1 MAAMRIVHLVAG
13 AGGMYCGSC
22 LHGNAL
28 VAALRK
34 AGTDALLLPMYTPLR
49 TDDENHSLRGVAFGG
64 VNVYLQQRWPLFRR
78 TPWLF
83 DRVLDRPVLL
93 RWLARRGGTTR
104 PDELGPLA
112 VSMLRGEDGRQR
124 KELEKLVRLL
134 ADRLRPDV
142 VHLNNALLTG
152 VAAAIRRRLGIPVV
166 CSLTGEDAF
175 LDKLP
180 PPHREEAWRLLRQRA
195 AGLDAL
201 IALSRYFATAM
212 AGRLG
217 VPPERID
224 VIPPGLDLN
233 DGTAPAAEEPKRSE
247 GEPFRLGFFSR
258 VAPDKGLH
266 LLAEAVGLLA
276 KDASLP
282 RLELHA
288 AGYLD
293 PADRPYLA
301 DVERRMA
308 AAGVAA
314 RFHYHGAPGWKEKM
328 QLLRSFDLFSLPTLL
343 PESKGLPVL
352 EAFAG
357 GVPAV
362 LPHHGVFVELIED
375 TGGGLLHEPGSAAL
389 LAEAIA
395 AMMRDRALAA
405 ACGRRA
411 QAAVRERYSGST
423 MATRTIELYRRTL
436 HLRAEPSTGSVPT
449 VAPPPRQAR

>member
-1 MAAMRIVHLVAG
+1 MRIVHLVAG

-28 VAALRK
+28 VAALRQ
-34 AGTDALLLPMYTPLR
+34 AGIDAVLLPMYTPLR
-49 TDDENHSLRGVAFGG
+49 TDEENQSLDGVAFGG

-78 TPWLF
+78 TPWRF
-83 DRVLDRPVLL
+83 DRLLDRPVLL
-93 RWLARRGGTTR
+93 RWLARRGGATR

-124 KELEKLVRLL
+124 KEVEKLLRLL
-134 ADRLRPDV
+134 ADTLRPDV
-142 VHLNNALLTG
+142 IHLNNALLTG
-152 VAAAIRRRLGIPVV
+152 VAPAIRRRLGIPVV

-180 PPHREEAWRLLRQRA
+180 APHREEAWRLLRERA

-201 IALSRYFATAM
+201 IALSRSFAHAM
-212 AGRLG
+212 AERLAL
-217 VPPERID
+217 PRERID
-224 VIPPGLDLN
+224 VIPPGLNLH
-233 DGTAPAAEEPKRSE
+233 DGEASPSAVPDRAGGS
-247 GEPFRLGFFSR
+247 PFRVGFFSR

-276 KDASLP
+276 KDTSLP
-282 RLELHA
+282 PVELHA

-301 DVERRMA
+301 EVERRMV
-308 AAGVAA
+308 AAGLAA
-314 RFHYHGAPGWKEKM
+314 RFQYHGAPDWAGKTA
-328 QLLRSFDLFSLPTLL
+328 LLRSFDLFSLPTLL

-352 EAFAG
+352 EAWAA

-375 TGGGLLHEPGSAAL
+375 LGGGLLHEPGSAAL
-389 LAEAIA
+389 LAEGIA
-395 AMMRDRALAA
+395 AMMRDPALAA

-411 QAAVRERYSGST
+411 QAAVHAQHNAPT
-423 MATRTIELYRRTL
+423 MATRTIEVYQRTL
-436 HLRAEPSTGSVPT
+436 RAY
-449 VAPPPRQAR
+449 ALPR